1 MYIGDNYV
9 VWKLFRKFNKIYN
22 IMELFILYCGRLIFM
37 DFKINFKN
45 LRLMSSV

>member
-22 IMELFILYCGRLIFM
+22 IMELFILLWEVNIYGF
-37 DFKINFKN
+37 
-45 LRLMSSV
+45 